1 MPRFYFVPIA
11 SALCFLS
18 NSIFSS
24 TFLTVRLRFVNYVRE
39 KIPVKKHYHNP
50 KENMTMAN
58 EGKVDLAQTI
68 TGTVQSLSGLAVAQ
82 ITALDKG
89 IQTLTPTIENMNK
102 NLAGVLETG
111 AKTVTETLNSLSEP
125 LNTLV
130 ATMGDV
136 AVKGIETVGG
146 WGWKAAETV
155 GFVGNNMLSVVQSAV
170 GTVGSAV
177 SSVLPI
183 GKKL

>member
-1 MPRFYFVPIA
+1 
-11 SALCFLS
+11 
-18 NSIFSS
+18 
-24 TFLTVRLRFVNYVRE
+24 
-39 KIPVKKHYHNP
+39 
-50 KENMTMAN
+50 MAN

-102 NLAGVLETG
+102 SLAGVLETG

-146 WGWKAAETV
+146 LGWKAAETV

>member
-1 MPRFYFVPIA
+1 
-11 SALCFLS
+11 
-18 NSIFSS
+18 
-24 TFLTVRLRFVNYVRE
+24 
-39 KIPVKKHYHNP
+39 
-50 KENMTMAN
+50 MTMAN